1 MGEHVDHGAAGILN
15 KEATDAPW
23 LVGERIYDAQSA
35 AHNLSMHGVNCFRVT
50 DVNPQARWRVLH
62 PSWRD
67 EDLSCG
73 VGRRGEAKDWI
84 LHRDFEPKDLDVEVP
99 GGREVVS
106 IGVRNDSF

>member
-1 MGEHVDHGAAGILN
+1 MRGIDCLGVADVDA
-15 KEATDAPW
+15 E
-23 LVGERIYDAQSA
+23 
-35 AHNLSMHGVNCFRVT
+35 
-50 DVNPQARWRVLH
+50 ARWRVLH

-67 EDLSCG
+67 EDLSGG

>member
-67 EDLSCG
+67 ENLSCG
-73 VGRRGEAKDWI
+73 VGRRGEAKNWV
-84 LHRDFEPKDLDVEVP
+84 LHRDFEP
-99 GGREVVS
+99 
-106 IGVRNDSF
+106 